1 MGCWAAKYLA
11 ATNQFLF
18 LTRLMKS
25 LLILLSLLL
34 HWSASASSTPTVQ
47 VQVRVVPT
55 TGAFTCRYVFTL
67 PPTDTTSVIQLN
79 LSKQFRVERVQ
90 SGQGVAQVKKVY
102 YPYFSD
108 TLQQV
113 VVHYPPAGRRR
124 KQVTFTYSG
133 TLNKARRTA
142 QGLEFSAHSGWL
154 PFRPLLEYEL
164 VDYALAV
171 QVPPSYQVRSTSP
184 ATRARPGNY
193 RFAGRTSAIE
203 LTAIIAPELQQVQTR
218 GGRSGPAISVV
229 KVGLALGPAEATIL
243 PKAKEVI
250 AFYNRTMGRQDSI
263 TRFTVFLTG
272 TKQNAFGLLDNAT
285 IITYPDFDVTEP
297 EALLILAH
305 EISHKWWGYGSVH
318 TADEWLN
325 EAFAKYSSL
334 LYLQASGDT
343 ARYQTEMTKL
353 IQATAN
359 APAIIGFDPT
369 KADHATYRRVIYDK
383 GTGILAALK
392 TRVGADRFYAI
403 LAKTA
408 AEKVST
414 TAQFL
419 AVVEQVSSADTRA
432 WLTKELSR

>member
-1 MGCWAAKYLA
+1 M
-11 ATNQFLF
+11 
-18 LTRLMKS
+18 
-25 LLILLSLLL
+25 
-34 HWSASASSTPTVQ
+34 Q
-47 VQVRVVPT
+47 VHLRVVPT
-55 TGAFTCRYVFTL
+55 TGAFTCRYVFSL
-67 PPTDTTSVIQLN
+67 SPTDTTSVIQLN

-90 SGQGVAQVKKVY
+90 SGQGAAQLSKVY

-113 VVHYPPAGRRR
+113 TVYYPPAGRRSR
-124 KQVTFTYSG
+124 QVALTYSG
-133 TLNKARRTA
+133 TLTKARTTA

-164 VDYALAV
+164 VEYSLTV
-171 QVPPSYQVRSTSP
+171 QVPPSYQVQSTSS
-184 ATRARPGNY
+184 ASRARPGNY

-203 LTAIIAPELQQVQTR
+203 LTAIIAPELQQVQTPK
-218 GGRSGPAISVV
+218 GRSGPVISVV
-229 KVGLALGPAEATIL
+229 KVGPALGPAEVTIL
-243 PKAKEVI
+243 PKAREII
-250 AFYNRTMGRQDSI
+250 AFYNRTIGRQDSI
-263 TRFTVFLTG
+263 NRFTIFLTG

-285 IITYPDFDVTEP
+285 IITYQDFDVTEP

-318 TADEWLN
+318 TEDEWLN

-343 ARYQTEMTKL
+343 VRYQTEMTKL
-353 IQATAN
+353 VQVTADV
-359 APAIIGFDPT
+359 PAIIGFDPT

-383 GTGILAALK
+383 GTVILAALK
-392 TRVGADRFYAI
+392 TRVGNDKFYAI

-408 AEKVST
+408 AQKVST
-414 TAQFL
+414 TAKFL
-419 AVVEQVSSADTRA
+419 AVVEQVSSSDTRV